1 MILFFNIIVTSDGIS
16 KYHRHDWLPVYD
28 RVDIFKYCLASYS
41 ALKPVITKS
50 IFYIELGTEF
60 EDRKEEL
67 QSYIYELFPDCEL
80 YWHRN
85 IAAFQWRE
93 ICSKHFKETDLI
105 WYSGNDDHIF
115 IDHDLDLVK
124 EAIDLIQND
133 ADPLAV
139 MYYSHWQEQCRLSHY
154 MKGELTQSGNFVR
167 FTYNNFD
174 SIQLMKGIRFIN
186 YWEGSQLDGMLLR
199 RSDALNGFYVNVNAN
214 FYAPTRELVRH
225 YDGYSHLGANFTK
238 EGTMSSYLSNIAPPL
253 VIPDG
258 FFEKNLKIRF
268 GYTDRK
274 PGWVTLNAKCGLY
287 TAKPDGVDYR
297 WLESDIPLF
306 WRDLIQEIDYSPDYN
321 ADEQAYNRDSAFV
334 VSTRLP
340 MWMFGQYH
348 GVDKPED
355 IPSIDWYKNHLKYE
369 KNESTDPN

>member
-28 RVDIFKYCLASYS
+28 RVDIFKYCLASYT
-41 ALKPVITKS
+41 ALKPVITKA

-60 EDRKEEL
+60 QDRQEEL
-67 QSYIYELFPDCEL
+67 EKYIYELYPDCEL

-93 ICSKHFKETDLI
+93 ICDKHFKETDLI

-115 IDHDLDLVK
+115 IDYDLDIVK
-124 EAIDLIQND
+124 DAINVIGND
-133 ADPLAV
+133 PDPMAV
-139 MYYSHWQEQCRLSHY
+139 MYYSHWQEQCRLSHF
-154 MKGELTQSGNFVR
+154 MRGELTESRNFVK
-167 FTYNNFD
+167 FNYSNFD
-174 SIQLMKGIRFIN
+174 SIQLMKGVRFIN
-186 YWEGSQLDGMLLR
+186 YWLGEELNGMLLR
-199 RSDALNGFYVNVNAN
+199 RSDALNGFYNREAN

-258 FFEKNLKIRF
+258 FFQKDIRVRL

-274 PGWVTLNAKCGLY
+274 PGWITLNSTCSLY
-287 TAKPDGVDYR
+287 TADQNGVDYR

-306 WRDLIQEIDYSPDYN
+306 LRDYITEIDYAPDY
-321 ADEQAYNRDSAFV
+321 DISKQAYNRDSAFI

-348 GVDKPED
+348 PVDKPEFL
-355 IPSIDWYKNHLKYE
+355 PSTDWYLKHLKYE
-369 KNESTDPN
+369 KDKSTDTN